1 MCNTIKLFDILD
13 LFCPFCKRNI
23 GLVMNHWTISIDA
36 MCFNTEYCLETT
48 SFFDF
53 FFVRVNHF
61 CMYTEHRSTSLVR
74 YQHFRFRNNPSSIN
88 GRDNIYIYLTHGSQ
102 KGSNVDI
109 PKKKFVIR
117 RIHHCVC
124 MLYSINVSK

>member
-13 LFCPFCKRNI
+13 IFCPFCKQNI

-53 FFVRVNHF
+53 FLFVLIISV
-61 CMYTEHRSTSLVR
+61 CT
-74 YQHFRFRNNPSSIN
+74 RNT
-88 GRDNIYIYLTHGSQ
+88 GVYYL
-102 KGSNVDI
+102 
-109 PKKKFVIR
+109 
-117 RIHHCVC
+117 
-124 MLYSINVSK
+124 

>member
-1 MCNTIKLFDILD
+1 MWGWEWNGGGVGCGVGVLTSHVPLVSERPATFGTRPKIKLQCINKIYYSWSYVFNAMKLFDIMD

-53 FFVRVNHF
+53 FF
-61 CMYTEHRSTSLVR
+61 C
-74 YQHFRFRNNPSSIN
+74 P
-88 GRDNIYIYLTHGSQ
+88 
-102 KGSNVDI
+102 
-109 PKKKFVIR
+109 
-117 RIHHCVC
+117 C
-124 MLYSINVSK
+124 

>member
-1 MCNTIKLFDILD
+1 MCNAIKLFDILD

-53 FFVRVNHF
+53 FLFVLIISVYIHGIQEYIN
-61 CMYTEHRSTSLVR
+61 CKISTF
-74 YQHFRFRNNPSSIN
+74 QI
-88 GRDNIYIYLTHGSQ
+88 
-102 KGSNVDI
+102 
-109 PKKKFVIR
+109 
-117 RIHHCVC
+117 
-124 MLYSINVSK
+124 